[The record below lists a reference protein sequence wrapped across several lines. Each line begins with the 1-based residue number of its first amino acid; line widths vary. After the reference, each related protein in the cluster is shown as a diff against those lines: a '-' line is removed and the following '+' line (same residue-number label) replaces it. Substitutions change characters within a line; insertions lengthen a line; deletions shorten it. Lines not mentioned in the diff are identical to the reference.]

1 LLALCLP
8 SNVENRIAVM
18 TETTTLAEPVMTP
31 AVVSEGGEVAA
42 PVLWE
47 DVQAEHFS
55 MLRLAP
61 LPTDR
66 GTGAR
71 PLRFVEFGR
80 AERHSKDFSLLRM
93 SYQLP
98 GQKTRK
104 EQNQLDLWV
113 DHANRAVRV
122 GPESGLQIEPWN
134 RGLGRFMLAQGIHWA
149 QKRWSE
155 YKIEGTAL
163 ANKDALKEDT
173 RLRRDH
179 FLKTQGFE
187 VAYAD
192 AQHLKGSIKDAKV
205 GNLNSTW
212 NTDKVQIIEILE
224 TAAMLQQAE
233 QKMIEQEVA
242 IKKAEERVNKF
253 KRDDSGLRFT
263 IACLVT
269 FAVFQAGLLIWI
281 ATHR

>member
-1 LLALCLP
+1 
-8 SNVENRIAVM
+8 M
-18 TETTTLAEPVMTP
+18 TEATMQPDAVEPTD
-31 AVVSEGGEVAA
+31 AKEGEVVA

-47 DVQAEHFS
+47 EVSAEHFS

-66 GTGAR
+66 ATGAR
-71 PLRFVEFGR
+71 PLRFVEFGK
-80 AERHSKDFSLLRM
+80 AERHSPAFSLLRM

-104 EQNQLDLWV
+104 EQNQLDIWV
-113 DHANRAVRV
+113 DHASRSVRV
-122 GPESGLQIEPWN
+122 GPASGLQIDPWN
-134 RGLGRFMLAQGIHWA
+134 RGLGRFMLAQGITWA
-149 QKRWSE
+149 QKRCAE
-155 YKIEGTAL
+155 YKIEGVAL
-163 ANKDALKEDT
+163 ANKDALNEDT

-187 VAYAD
+187 VVYAD
-192 AQHLKGSIKDAKV
+192 AQHLKGTIKDAKV
-205 GNLNSTW
+205 GNLNNTW
-212 NTDKVQIIEILE
+212 NADKIQIVQILD
-224 TAAMLQQAE
+224 AAQMLQQAE
-233 QKMIEQEVA
+233 QKIHEQDVT
-242 IKKAEERVNKF
+242 IKKTEEKVSKYR
-253 KRDDSGLRFT
+253 RDDSGLRFT

>member
-1 LLALCLP
+1 MTQATLEDQAP
-8 SNVENRIAVM
+8 
-18 TETTTLAEPVMTP
+18 TETP
-31 AVVSEGGEVAA
+31 AQTGEVTA

-47 DVQAEHFS
+47 NVAAEHFS

-66 GTGAR
+66 ATGGR

-80 AERHSKDFSLLRM
+80 AERNSKDFSLLRL
-93 SYQLP
+93 SYNLP

-104 EQNQLDLWV
+104 EQNQLDIWV
-113 DHANRAVRV
+113 DHADRSVRV
-122 GPESGLQIEPWN
+122 GPESGLQVEPAN
-134 RGLGRFMLAQGIHWA
+134 RGLGRFMAAQGILWA

-155 YKIEGTAL
+155 YKIAGTAL
-163 ANKDALKEDT
+163 SNKDALNEDT

-192 AQHLKGSIKDAKV
+192 AQHLKGTIKDVKV

-212 NTDKVQIIEILE
+212 NADKVQIVEILD
-224 TAAMLQQAE
+224 TAHMLQQAE
-233 QKMIEQEVA
+233 QKIQEQEVL
-242 IKKAEERVNKF
+242 IKKAEDKVSKY

>member
-1 LLALCLP
+1 
-8 SNVENRIAVM
+8 M
-18 TETTTLAEPVMTP
+18 TDTPTLAAPVETP
-31 AVVSEGGEVAA
+31 EGTEAEVAA
-42 PVLWE
+42 PVLWD
-47 DVQAEHFS
+47 DVHAEHFL

-66 GTGAR
+66 STGAR
-71 PLRFVEFGR
+71 PLRFAQFGR
-80 AERHSKDFSLLRM
+80 AERNSQEFSLLRM

-98 GQKTRK
+98 AQKTRR
-104 EQNQLDLWV
+104 EQNQLDIWV
-113 DHANRAVRV
+113 DHTHRTVRV
-122 GPESGLQIEPWN
+122 GPASGLQIEPSN
-134 RGLGRFMLAQGIHWA
+134 RGLGRFMLAQGILWA

-155 YKIEGTAL
+155 YTVEGTAL
-163 ANKDALKEDT
+163 ANKDALQEDT

-192 AQHLKGSIKDAKV
+192 AQHLKGSVGNAKV
-205 GNLNSTW
+205 GNLNNSW
-212 NTDKVQIIEILE
+212 NAEKVQVVE
-224 TAAMLQQAE
+224 TLDAAQMLQQAE
-233 QKMIEQEVA
+233 QKLVEQEVT
-242 IKKAEERVNKF
+242 IKKHEEKVNKY
-253 KRDDSGLRFT
+253 RREDSGLRFT

>member
-1 LLALCLP
+1 
-8 SNVENRIAVM
+8 M
-18 TETTTLAEPVMTP
+18 TEATTQAEMAAPT
-31 AVVSEGGEVAA
+31 EGQDGEVAS

-47 DVQAEHFS
+47 EVQAEHFS

-66 GTGAR
+66 ATGGR

-80 AERHSKDFSLLRM
+80 AERHNREFSLLRM
-93 SYQLP
+93 SYHLP

-104 EQNQLDLWV
+104 EQNRLDIWV
-113 DHANRAVRV
+113 DHTLKTVRV

-134 RGLGRFMLAQGIHWA
+134 RGLGRFMLAQGVHWA

-155 YKIEGTAL
+155 YRIEGTAL
-163 ANKDALKEDT
+163 ANKDALNEDT
-173 RLRRDH
+173 RQRRDH
-179 FLKTQGFE
+179 FLKKQGFE

-192 AQHLKGSIKDAKV
+192 PQHLKGSIKDAKV
-205 GNLNSTW
+205 GNLNNTW
-212 NTDKVQIIEILE
+212 NADKVQIVEILE
-224 TAAMLQQAE
+224 AAHMLQQAE
-233 QKMIEQEVA
+233 QRILEQEVE
-242 IKKAEERVNKF
+242 IKKAEEKVNKYR
-253 KRDDSGLRFT
+253 RDDSGLRFT

>member
-1 LLALCLP
+1 VLP
-8 SNVENRIAVM
+8 SNVENRTAVM
-18 TETTTLAEPVMTP
+18 TEATIEAEAAAPTD
-31 AVVSEGGEVAA
+31 AKEGEVAA
-42 PVLWE
+42 PVLWD

-66 GTGAR
+66 ATGGR

-80 AERHSKDFSLLRM
+80 AERNSKEFSLLRM
-93 SYQLP
+93 SYHLP

-104 EQNQLDLWV
+104 EQNRLDIWV
-113 DHANRAVRV
+113 DHANRAVRI

-134 RGLGRFMLAQGIHWA
+134 RGLGRFMVAQGIHWA

-155 YKIEGTAL
+155 YKIAGTAL
-163 ANKDALKEDT
+163 ANKDALNEDT

-192 AQHLKGSIKDAKV
+192 PQHLKGSIKDVKV
-205 GNLNSTW
+205 ANLNNTW
-212 NTDKVQIIEILE
+212 NTDKVQIVEILD
-224 TAAMLQQAE
+224 AAQMLQQAE
-233 QKMIEQEVA
+233 QKIQEQEVT
-242 IKKAEERVNKF
+242 IKKAEDKVSKYR
-253 KRDDSGLRFT
+253 RDDSGLRFT